1 MVTTKH
7 FHNIEE
13 LQQVQYLATQ
23 CPQDVGLHSEDGSVI
38 VDAKSF
44 IGLFALDFS
53 KPVMVVSEDLAFH
66 KKIANIGET
75 LEFMPE
81 SLKDQIYK

>member
-1 MVTTKH
+1 MITKKH

-13 LQQVQYLATQ
+13 LQKIQYLATQ
-23 CPQDVGLHSEDGSVI
+23 CEDDVGLHAEDGSVI

-53 KPVMVVSEDLAFH
+53 KPVLVVTENMAFH
-66 KKIANIGET
+66 RRIANIGET
-75 LEFMPE
+75 LEFMPLA
-81 SLKDQIYK
+81 LKSQIYK